1 MVKKKAKKKGREC
14 RVSKDSPID
23 RYRKPVRKQG
33 RPMFSNVYSGKCD
46 VRLDKQELEMLDHL
60 SDLNGVT
67 KSDVMR
73 RALRDYYRFNTDKSE
88 D

>member
-1 MVKKKAKKKGREC
+1 MEKKKGREC

-60 SDLNGVT
+60 SGLNGVT